1 MYTIFLVELTS
12 LHREWQNWEEF
23 TRWMLGGFTTQANRK
38 IDKTRKN
45 RPENGEIDS
54 FHLFLR
60 HLLFTSLIMFS
71 RVAARTARGIPV
83 AQQLIRSSVVAR
95 GMLYC
100 L

>member
-1 MYTIFLVELTS
+1 MYAILLFELTS
-12 LHREWQNWEEF
+12 LHREWKNWEEF
-23 TRWMLGGFTTQANRK
+23 TRWMLMVFTTQVYRK
-38 IDKTRKN
+38 IDTTRKN
-45 RPENGEIDS
+45 RPEKGEIDS

-60 HLLFTSLIMFS
+60 HLLFTSLMMFS
-71 RVAARTARGIPV
+71 RIAARTARGIPV